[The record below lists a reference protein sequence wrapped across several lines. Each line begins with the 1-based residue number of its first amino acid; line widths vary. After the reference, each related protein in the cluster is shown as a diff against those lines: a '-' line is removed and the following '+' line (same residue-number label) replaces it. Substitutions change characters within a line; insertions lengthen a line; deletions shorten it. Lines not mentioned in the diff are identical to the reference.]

1 MGMKEFVRERWLGYG
16 IIHSYI
22 RCNESVPCRGKRVFW
37 NRYRKLEMGEF
48 QNKHHDYFHYETFL
62 QFCMYLVSY
71 HAAIFL
77 TFLECR
83 STSPR
88 FLIFLLVLWKLK
100 YFAIFS
106 PSPTSAQ
113 VTCMVLVI
121 MEASSGI
128 PSIRAH
134 QWIVMA
140 SAEITPSPEIN
151 TALTLMLILPSQ
163 IQAAPLFSRQLL
175 IKWLCSYRAVFIYFT
190 WRKNWW
196 IFVVVT
202 CAHFDCVLST
212 LLECD

>member
-1 MGMKEFVRERWLGYG
+1 
-16 IIHSYI
+16 
-22 RCNESVPCRGKRVFW
+22 
-37 NRYRKLEMGEF
+37 MGEF

-77 TFLECR
+77 TLLECR

-88 FLIFLLVLWKLK
+88 FLIFLLVLCKLK

-106 PSPTSAQ
+106 PSPTSTQ
-113 VTCMVLVI
+113 ITCMVLVI

-128 PSIRAH
+128 PSVRAH

-175 IKWLCSYRAVFIYFT
+175 IKWLCSDRAVFIYFT